1 MTIILR
7 WLARIIGLLA
17 SAFFLMFAIGEAAPL
32 PLLILIALASLG
44 VIIALRWERI
54 GGTVATIVAIALG
67 LYVFQSLERAPTTV
81 VLVYSLPFLVAA
93 SSHCKSGLI
102 FCARLALKWH
112 SSNRN
117 GTRRCLCVPNLRWN
131 RAFRRLSFP
140 CRKPAEASNS

>member
-81 VLVYSLPFLVAA
+81 VLVYSLPFLVA
-93 SSHCKSGLI
+93 GILFLI
-102 FCARLALKWH
+102 CARQ
-112 SSNRN
+112 SENR
-117 GTRRCLCVPNLRWN
+117 
-131 RAFRRLSFP
+131 
-140 CRKPAEASNS
+140 